1 MVWNELKHRMIPL
14 WGVGL
19 GDLGSGEGGDFSP
32 QVLSCF
38 TIVDRFQDF
47 NLQQSIIRKKVIV

>member
-1 MVWNELKHRMIPL
+1 MKILITERGFDCFKKAKSSKMPL

-32 QVLSCF
+32 QVIL
-38 TIVDRFQDF
+38 
-47 NLQQSIIRKKVIV
+47 

>member
-1 MVWNELKHRMIPL
+1 MVTYTPIIMKILITERVFNCFEKVKSSKIPL

-32 QVLSCF
+32 QG
-38 TIVDRFQDF
+38 
-47 NLQQSIIRKKVIV
+47 VIPS